1 MTELNWRLIALLS
14 LFGLAMAF
22 ATVWIIPS
30 NVEPLFWLAIFVTC
44 AVLIA
49 RGVPAKHF
57 LHGFFVS
64 LVNSVW
70 ITTAHVAFAAGYL
83 ARHPQEAQMAAS
95 GPFAGS
101 PRLAMAVTGPLI
113 GIVSGLVLGLFAFI
127 AARLMKR
134 PADQPRA

>member
-1 MTELNWRLIALLS
+1 MNLKLILLLS

-22 ATVWIIPS
+22 ATVWAIPS
-30 NVEPLFWLAIFVTC
+30 NVEPLFWLAIFLLC

-49 RGVPAKHF
+49 RAAPGKFF
-57 LHGFFVS
+57 LHGLCVS
-64 LVNSVW
+64 IVNGVW
-70 ITTAHVAFAAGYL
+70 ITSAHVAFAGDYL

-113 GIVSGLVLGLFAFI
+113 GVVSGLVLGLFAFI
-127 AARLMKR
+127 AARVMKR
-134 PADQPRA
+134 SGAPG